1 MLTDRAEAEMAFAV
15 KVDRISS
22 DKYKSVL
29 DIGTLSKQIKDYK
42 FRNQAK
48 ARQAADIAENVS

>member
-48 ARQAADIAENVS
+48 AR